1 MRPTVGAV
9 LLHIYTIVLTGPGP
23 NPIATTIGTYTK
35 CDPRSNLP
43 TFKSH
48 GKNPKVWKMG
58 TAPTGEVGPSTPR
71 PNPFGRKTMLC
82 VWWDQCG
89 VVYFE

>member
-1 MRPTVGAV
+1 MRFAMKNMFRQFKSGDFD
-9 LLHIYTIVLTGPGP
+9 LTDNERGIAGVIGWRPD
-23 NPIATTIGTYTK
+23 PIATTIGTNTK

-58 TAPTGEVGPSTPR
+58 TTLTER
-71 PNPFGRKTMLC
+71 
-82 VWWDQCG
+82 
-89 VVYFE
+89 